1 MELGDLC
8 TNRWLRWLVPWISF
22 WRGARYKWRVECE
35 SRLLRTRQWLCS
47 RCGALMWLM
56 CRWVYS
62 ICKSFGVSLQNVRS
76 FFFSAVR
83 CKYFSLAV
91 FSLRG
96 STKVSFIDTIAHF
109 VVYNARG
116 TQPELIDRVCTV
128 SHFLGI
134 VSKNFLENFLQTPR
148 YNFSHLV
155 DRPCKKEGDFVLNT
169 VILNNWYLVE

>member
-1 MELGDLC
+1 MRESFAAYEAVAAQS
-8 TNRWLRWLVPWISF
+8 LRWPHVVDVSLGLFDLQVIRCKFAERAFFFLLCCSLQILLP
-22 WRGARYKWRVECE
+22 G
-35 SRLLRTRQWLCS
+35 RLLT
-47 RCGALMWLM
+47 
-56 CRWVYS
+56 V
-62 ICKSFGVSLQNVRS
+62 
-76 FFFSAVR
+76 
-83 CKYFSLAV
+83 
-91 FSLRG
+91 RG

-169 VILNNWYLVE
+169 VILNK